1 MMTEHFDCLFEVTKI
16 VLLLLYGN
24 AQVESVFSINND
36 ILVENLYESSIF
48 VQRQVYDGIVHA
60 GGVRNIEITKSMV
73 KNVNMTHSHYKDY
86 LKTNK
91 KKRSK
96 EEEEKSQKRLAAQ
109 KLKDLKAKKARLS
122 LNHEQ
127 DVREIDSELKILFR
141 KF

>member
-91 KKRSK
+91 KIDQRKKKR
-96 EEEEKSQKRLAAQ
+96 
-109 KLKDLKAKKARLS
+109 
-122 LNHEQ
+122 NHRN
-127 DVREIDSELKILFR
+127 D
-141 KF
+141 

>member
-91 KKRSK
+91 KKIKGR
-96 EEEEKSQKRLAAQ
+96 R
-109 KLKDLKAKKARLS
+109 
-122 LNHEQ
+122 
-127 DVREIDSELKILFR
+127 REITETISCPKTQGFESK
-141 KF
+141 KGKT